1 MRCSPC
7 SSTACNHPCVIDGY
21 PSSTQFPQSMP
32 EVMIFCSL
40 QFPPSTGVPI
50 DVSTNTKVG
59 AVDVGMRAI
68 GSDDVT
74 CAKSFQYFRTVFF
87 E

>member
-1 MRCSPC
+1 
-7 SSTACNHPCVIDGY
+7 
-21 PSSTQFPQSMP
+21 MP